1 MLTRRATVSNMYM
14 RLVLLVILLA
24 LSGCASIGYYAQS
37 VGGHLQLMGKS
48 RSIEE
53 VIEDS
58 ETAPELRQRLELVSI
73 MRDFSEDQLHL
84 PANDS
89 YRSYADI
96 EREAVVWSVVATP
109 EFSVEPNEWCY
120 PIVGCASYRGYFDRA
135 EAERF
140 AQGLWEQGLD
150 VAVEAVPAYSTLG
163 WFDDPLPSTVIH
175 WPEGSLAGLMFH
187 ELAHQR
193 LYLPGDSA
201 FNEAFAMTVERAGME
216 RWFRHRG
223 DAAGEE
229 KWRQGEQR
237 ERAFIELV
245 LRTRQRL
252 QRLYARKLSPEKM
265 RREKVLRFERL
276 RSEYADLKQSWG
288 GERGFD
294 RWIERK
300 LNNAHLA
307 SVATYEQWGPAF
319 QALLEQSG
327 GSLALFYERCEA
339 LAALPAEERQRRLE
353 ALLASGSASGLT
365 P

>member
-1 MLTRRATVSNMYM
+1 MLTRHATVSNMYM
-14 RLVLLVILLA
+14 RLLLLGILLA
-24 LSGCASIGYYAQS
+24 LPGCATIGYYSQS

-53 VIEDS
+53 VIEDP
-58 ETAPELRQRLELVSI
+58 ETSPRLRQRLELVSA
-73 MRDFSEDQLHL
+73 MRDFSEDQLQL

-109 EFSVEPNEWCY
+109 EFSTEPREWCY
-120 PIVGCASYRGYFDRA
+120 PVVGCASYRGYFDQA
-135 EAERF
+135 EAEQF
-140 AQGLWEQGLD
+140 AQGLREQGFD

-216 RWFRHRG
+216 RWFRHRV
-223 DAAGEE
+223 DDAGEA

-245 LRTRQRL
+245 LRTRKRL
-252 QRLYARKLSPEKM
+252 QTLYARELSPEAM
-265 RREKVLRFERL
+265 RREKALWFKRL
-276 RSEYADLKQSWG
+276 RAEYGGLKAGW
-288 GERGFD
+288 EEYDGFD
-294 RWIERK
+294 RWFERE

-319 QALLEQSG
+319 EALLKQSG

-339 LAALPAEERQRRLE
+339 LAALPAEERDRRLE
-353 ALLASGSASGLT
+353 ALLSSGLT

>member
-1 MLTRRATVSNMYM
+1 MLTRRATVSNMYV
-14 RLVLLVILLA
+14 RILLIVVLA
-24 LSGCASIGYYAQS
+24 VLSGCSTIGYYRQS
-37 VGGHLQLMGKS
+37 VGGHLELMGKS

-53 VIEDS
+53 VIADP
-58 ETAPELRQRLELVSI
+58 ETSPELRRRLELVSV
-73 MRDFSEDQLHL
+73 MRDFSVSQLHL

-109 EFSVEPNEWCY
+109 EFSMAPREWCY
-120 PIVGCASYRGYFDRA
+120 PVVGCASYRGYFDQA
-135 EAERF
+135 EAEEF
-140 AQGLWEQGLD
+140 AQGLRREGLD

-223 DAAGEE
+223 DAVGEE
-229 KWRQGEQR
+229 KWRHGEQR
-237 ERAFIELV
+237 ERAFIEMV
-245 LRTRQRL
+245 LRTRERL
-252 QRLYARKLSPEKM
+252 RALYARELPPEAM
-265 RREKVLRFERL
+265 RREKARPFEQLRA
-276 RSEYADLKQSWG
+276 EYAELKRSWDG
-288 GERGFD
+288 DRGFD
-294 RWIERK
+294 RWFERE

-307 SVATYEQWGPAF
+307 SIATYEQWVPAF
-319 QALLEQSG
+319 QALLKQSG
-327 GSLALFYERCEA
+327 GRLAQFYERCEE
-339 LAALPAEERQRRLE
+339 LAALPMEERNRRLQ
-353 ALLASGSASGLT
+353 ALSASDLT